1 MGYKIIRVDGKEDKL
16 TSYHFES
23 YDDAYDLLEKVF
35 GEMCCSDADFENTIN
50 YDIVEN

>member
-23 YDDAYDLLEKVF
+23 YDDVWFVRKVF
-35 GEMCCSDADFENTIN
+35 GQRCCSDADFENTIN